1 MLSVKLCVH
10 FHHRL
15 QDGSIWSWLL
25 TLVNLHK
32 YCSNCSISIFC
43 FFASVHKPWFRG
55 PMWSCTPSNHVTR
68 RCFHYLYL
76 YIYIYI
82 NMISFGEAP
91 PCSSEWLAFS
101 NWCFQK
107 FLISSPK
114 ILTGFPIWFP
124 LKIRYPLEIHRW
136 MMILPDRNGMGEI
149 GIQLVPLQVIAG
161 KLEDEMIP
169 CLELCKDQ
177 SFSAK
182 SSIFLR
188 PLILSNHTSLCWT
201 TWIYIYIYMLYI

>member
-1 MLSVKLCVH
+1 MARYGLDSWPWSICISTVVTVVFPSSVS
-10 FHHRL
+10 L
-15 QDGSIWSWLL
+15 QVSTNHDLEARCEAVPPQTMWPEDAFTI
-25 TLVNLHK
+25 
-32 YCSNCSISIFC
+32 SIS
-43 FFASVHKPWFRG
+43 
-55 PMWSCTPSNHVTR
+55 
-68 RCFHYLYL
+68 L
-76 YIYIYI
+76 YIYI

-201 TWIYIYIYMLYI
+201 TWIYIYMLYI